1 MKNKEIVDS
10 IRNKKFSELT
20 ILDDPMLLEQNED
33 YYGFRYFLLDAK
45 GFDTSTVLDDI
56 LKKHG
61 NLSKTHEYLGTIA
74 KEIYPHS
81 GDEYISES
89 YFKMAIKNDEN
100 NANAWWVL
108 FHLTNNSS
116 AFFKSLKLD
125 YEAKNFVSI
134 SKKLNDIHLTY
145 ILPDHQDID
154 DWILFLQIAQG
165 DNVSLNNNGK
175 QALALAYF
183 HLDDFKNGIE
193 IINSL
198 NKVNLNVISK
208 YYANNKIDEKTAISK
223 ISIHEKTRFLKEA
236 PEKLYK
242 EYLYE
247 SKESEKSILKSSLI
261 EVALQAKLY
270 FEVIHIYCSS
280 PENDEPLPY
289 KLKSKTL
296 FAISKFLLGESV
308 DNEVLQEIKKRPDLI
323 NFECTGLY
331 KVFLLAMHL
340 NTLKGY
346 IGEHSFSD
354 TPIHVHAEYKD
365 VQELLDDPELTS
377 HYLYDDLYQIYNKL
391 EQEWNSSQDIGR
403 LKALLEKESNDDF
416 TRDEY
421 INVFRLEIQNEN
433 YEYTFKKINEFHDEN
448 EPTIIT
454 YNLIGICLERQG
466 KYSDAYNYYKSAL
479 NLMEKHSEYNY
490 VVISNYLNS
499 ARKIKQPIPENKYN
513 ELREKLNVS
522 LVNVFTW
529 NRSITG
535 RERVI
540 YKYYP
545 LNINTIDALVNQYFY
560 FPSKEHL
567 NDPIELPTLE
577 GIGKDQLI
585 DDDYRICSFTNNNNS
600 MLMWSHYTQNHE
612 GIMVE
617 YRFGH
622 ELPDGVGVSK
632 VEYTSEH
639 RRKKEQSEYLFN
651 QYLLTKNRDWSYEK
665 EVRLISYK
673 RDKVYFETCNHPQRD
688 RSKINAEIL
697 SITLGCKFPE
707 TKTNLLMNII
717 STINERK
724 GMYEAKIKLR
734 KARVSINNPFELEY
748 FDIDLHP
755 VDLNVGEYSNR
766 CESISIQVAG

>member
-1 MKNKEIVDS
+1 MKNKEITIS

-20 ILDDPMLLEQNED
+20 ILDEPILLEQNED

-45 GFDTSTVLDDI
+45 GFDTSTVLNDI

-61 NLSKTHEYLGTIA
+61 TLSKTYEYLGTIA
-74 KEIYPHS
+74 QKIHPHF
-81 GDEYISES
+81 GDEHIAES
-89 YFKMAIKNDEN
+89 YFIRAIEHDES
-100 NANAWWVL
+100 NADAWWKL
-108 FHLTNNSS
+108 FHSTHNSS
-116 AFFKSLKLD
+116 AFFKSLTLD
-125 YEAKNFVSI
+125 YEAKNFDAI
-134 SKKLNDIHLTY
+134 SRKLSNTYPTHTLFEHQKKG
-145 ILPDHQDID
+145 
-154 DWILFLQIAQG
+154 DWILFLQFSQHG
-165 DNVSLNNNGK
+165 KVSLDNNGK

-183 HLDDFKNGIE
+183 HLDDFNNGIE

-198 NKVNLNVISK
+198 DIVNLNIISK
-208 YYANNKIDEKTAISK
+208 YYVKKKIDYKTALSK
-223 ISIHEKTRFLKEA
+223 ISFHEKSIFLKED
-236 PEKLYK
+236 PEKLYE
-242 EYLYE
+242 EYLHE
-247 SKESEKSILKSSLI
+247 SQKNEKAILKSSLM
-261 EVALQAKLY
+261 EVAFKAKLY
-270 FEVIHIYCSS
+270 SEVIRIYGFS
-280 PENDEPLPY
+280 PENDEPLSY
-289 KLKSKTL
+289 NLKSKTL

-340 NTLKGY
+340 NTLEGY
-346 IGEHSFSD
+346 IGDHSFSD
-354 TPIHVHAEYKD
+354 TPIHVNSEYRD
-365 VQELLDDPELTS
+365 AQELLDDPELTS
-377 HYLYDDLYQIYNKL
+377 HSLYDDLYQRYNKL
-391 EQEWNSSQDIGR
+391 EQKWNSSQDIDR
-403 LKALLEKESNDDF
+403 LKNLLEKENNHDF
-416 TRDEY
+416 TRNDH
-421 INVFRLEIQNEN
+421 INIFRLEIQNEN
-433 YEYTFKKINEFHDEN
+433 YEYTFKKINEFHDKN

-454 YNLIGICLERQG
+454 YNLLGICLERQG

-479 NLMEKHSEYNY
+479 DLMEKHSEYNY
-490 VVISNYLNS
+490 VVFGNYLNC
-499 ARKIKQPIPENKYN
+499 ARTIKQPIPENEYN
-513 ELREKLNVS
+513 ELREKLNIS

-529 NRSITG
+529 NLSITG
-535 RERVI
+535 RDRVI

-560 FPSKEHL
+560 FPSKEYL

-632 VEYTSEH
+632 VEYTNEH

-688 RSKINAEIL
+688 RNKINAEIQ

-707 TKTNLLMNII
+707 TKENLVMNII
-717 STINERK
+717 SAINERK
-724 GMYEAKIKLR
+724 GMHESKIKIR
-734 KARVSINNPFELEY
+734 RARVSINNPFELEY
-748 FDIDLHP
+748 IDIEL
-755 VDLNVGEYSNR
+755 
-766 CESISIQVAG
+766 

>member
-1 MKNKEIVDS
+1 MKNKEIANS

-20 ILDDPMLLEQNED
+20 ILDDPILLEQNED

-56 LKKHG
+56 LKKHRT
-61 NLSKTHEYLGTIA
+61 LSKAYEYIGTIA
-74 KEIYPHS
+74 QKIHPYF

-89 YFKMAIKNDEN
+89 YFRRAIEHDES
-100 NANAWWVL
+100 NADAWWKL
-108 FHLTNNSS
+108 FHSTNNSS
-116 AFFKSLKLD
+116 AFFKSLTLD
-125 YEAKNFVSI
+125 YEAKNFDSI
-134 SKKLNDIHLTY
+134 SRKLSNTY
-145 ILPDHQDID
+145 PTYTLFEHQNIG
-154 DWILFLQIAQG
+154 DWILLLQFSQHG
-165 DNVSLNNNGK
+165 KVSLNNNGK

-183 HLDDFKNGIE
+183 HLDDFNNGIE

-198 NKVNLNVISK
+198 DIVNLNIISK
-208 YYANNKIDEKTAISK
+208 YYVKKKIDYKTALSK
-223 ISIHEKTRFLKEA
+223 ISFHEKSIFLKEA
-236 PEKLYK
+236 PEKLYE
-242 EYLYE
+242 EYLRE
-247 SKESEKSILKSSLI
+247 SQKNKKAILKSSLM
-261 EVALQAKLY
+261 EVAFKAKLY
-270 FEVIHIYCSS
+270 SEVIRIYGSS
-280 PENDEPLPY
+280 PENDEPLLY
-289 KLKSKTL
+289 NLKSKTL

-340 NTLKGY
+340 NTLEGY
-346 IGEHSFSD
+346 IGDHSFSD
-354 TPIHVHAEYKD
+354 TPIHVNSEYKD
-365 VQELLDDPELTS
+365 AQELLDDPELTS
-377 HYLYDDLYQIYNKL
+377 HYLYDDLYQRYNKL
-391 EQEWNSSQDIGR
+391 EQKWNSSQDIGR
-403 LKALLEKESNDDF
+403 LKTLLEKESNHDF
-416 TRDEY
+416 TKNDH
-421 INVFRLEIQNEN
+421 INIFRLEIQNEN
-433 YEYTFKKINEFHDEN
+433 YEYTFKKINEFHDKN

-454 YNLIGICLERQG
+454 YNLLGICLERQG

-479 NLMEKHSEYNY
+479 DLMEKHSEYNY
-490 VVISNYLNS
+490 VVFSNYLNC
-499 ARKIKQPIPENKYN
+499 ARTIELPIPENEYN
-513 ELREKLNVS
+513 ALREKLNIS

-529 NRSITG
+529 NLSITG
-535 RERVI
+535 RDRVI

-560 FPSKEHL
+560 FPSKEYL

-622 ELPDGVGVSK
+622 ELPDGIGVSK
-632 VEYTSEH
+632 VEYTNEH

-673 RDKVYFETCNHPQRD
+673 RDKVYFETCNHSQRD
-688 RSKINAEIL
+688 RNKINAEIQ

-707 TKTNLLMNII
+707 TKANLVMNII
-717 STINERK
+717 SAINERK
-724 GMYEAKIKLR
+724 GMHESKIKIR
-734 KARVSINNPFELEY
+734 RARISINNPFELEY
-748 FDIDLHP
+748 IDIDL
-755 VDLNVGEYSNR
+755 
-766 CESISIQVAG
+766 

>member
-20 ILDDPMLLEQNED
+20 ILDDPILLKQNED

-45 GFDTSTVLDDI
+45 GVDTSTALDDI

-61 NLSKTHEYLGTIA
+61 TLSKVYGYLGTIA
-74 KEIYPHS
+74 QKIHPHF

-89 YFKMAIKNDEN
+89 YFRRAIEHDES
-100 NANAWWVL
+100 NADAWWKL
-108 FHLTNNSS
+108 FHSTNNSS
-116 AFFKSLKLD
+116 AFFKSLTLD
-125 YEAKNFVSI
+125 YEAKNFDSI
-134 SKKLNDIHLTY
+134 SRKLSNTY
-145 ILPDHQDID
+145 PTYTLCEHQNID
-154 DWILFLQIAQG
+154 DWILFLQFSQDG
-165 DNVSLNNNGK
+165 KVSLNNNGK

-183 HLDDFKNGIE
+183 HLDGFNNGIE

-198 NKVNLNVISK
+198 DNVNLNIISK
-208 YYANNKIDEKTAISK
+208 YYTKKKIDYKTALSK
-223 ISIHEKTRFLKEA
+223 ISFHEKAIFLKEA
-236 PEKLYK
+236 PEKLYE
-242 EYLYE
+242 EYLRE
-247 SKESEKSILKSSLI
+247 SQKNKKAILKSSLM
-261 EVALQAKLY
+261 EVAFKAKLY
-270 FEVIHIYCSS
+270 SEVIRIYGSS
-280 PENDEPLPY
+280 PENDEPLTY
-289 KLKSKTL
+289 KIKSKTL

-308 DNEVLQEIKKRPDLI
+308 DNEILQEIKKRPDLI

-331 KVFLLAMHL
+331 KVFLFAMHL

-403 LKALLEKESNDDF
+403 LKALLEKESSDYF

-466 KYSDAYNYYKSAL
+466 KYSEAYNYYKSAL

-490 VVISNYLNS
+490 IVFSNYLNC

-513 ELREKLNVS
+513 ALREKLNVS
-522 LVNVFTW
+522 LVNIFTW
-529 NRSITG
+529 NWSITG
-535 RERVI
+535 RDRVI

-673 RDKVYFETCNHPQRD
+673 RDKVYFETCDHPQRD

-717 STINERK
+717 STINEKK
-724 GMYEAKIKLR
+724 GMHDAKIKLR
-734 KARVSINNPFELEY
+734 KARISINNPFELEY

-755 VDLNVGEYSNR
+755 ID
-766 CESISIQVAG
+766 